1 MSDAYRDV
9 SMLELFRMEAMTQT
23 DALNAG
29 LLALEHQP
37 TDSAH
42 LESCMRAAHSLKGA
56 ARIVNLTPAVPV
68 AHVMEDCLVS
78 AQTGRLTL
86 GPAHIDALLAGS
98 DLLLQLA
105 QPPEPGQAHPV
116 DQPAIDQYVARV
128 AALPGMDPSTVA
140 APVRVEP
147 LDMTAPAVMLAHET
161 APLETAPRE
170 TAHHETPSHDTAPH
184 ESAPQQTATSELTPA
199 AASSEDTFKPVDGAL
214 DSADEAGS
222 DRMLRITATA
232 LNTLL
237 GLSSETMVESRCLMP
252 FYKSLLAIKRQQDQN
267 LTALDGMRTV
277 MLEQGVEPHLL
288 ARLEDLRT
296 RLSNTRSALATRV
309 EEVERFDW
317 RLTHLGQRLYDT
329 ALACRMRPL
338 DDVVT
343 GLPRFVRD
351 LGRELGKLVRLN
363 IVGARTRVDRDVLAQ
378 LEAPLAHLLRN
389 AVDHGVE
396 SPEQRESLGK
406 PPEGSISLEARH
418 SAGTL
423 MIEVV
428 DDGGGID
435 IHTLRSEVVSRGL
448 ASPDTAARLD
458 EEELLEF
465 LFLPGFSTRNRVTQ
479 TSGRGVGLDAVQ
491 NAVRALRGDII
502 ISQETGRG
510 TRFTLSLPLSL
521 SVVRALLIE
530 VAGEPY
536 ALPLAYV
543 VHTLVLPLA
552 QIEQLEGHQHFE
564 FEGQRLGLVSAS
576 QLLGAGSPSVDND
589 DHVRIVV
596 LGDENQAF
604 GVAVERFLGE
614 RSLVV
619 QPLDPRLGK
628 VQDVACAALLEDGS
642 PVLVLDAEDLQRSI
656 EKLVTAGRLAGLA
669 GLARGQASG
678 AALRHKRVLV
688 VDDSMTV
695 RELQRKLLTNRGYE
709 VTVAVD
715 GMDGWNMLHAESFD
729 MVITDVDM
737 PRMDGVELVTLL
749 KRNARL
755 AGIPVMI
762 VSYKD
767 RPEDRQRGLD
777 AGADYYLAKSNFHDE
792 ALLNIVED
800 LIGSPDQ

>member
-1 MSDAYRDV
+1 MNDAYRDA
-9 SMLELFRMEAMTQT
+9 SMLELFQMEAKTQT
-23 DALNAG
+23 DTLNAG
-29 LLALEHQP
+29 LLALERQP
-37 TDSAH
+37 TDAAH

-68 AHVMEDCLVS
+68 AHAMEDCLVS
-78 AQTGRLTL
+78 AQTGRLSL
-86 GPAHIDALLAGS
+86 SPAHIDALLAGS

-105 QPPEPGQAHPV
+105 QPPEPGHAHHV
-116 DQPAIDQYVARV
+116 DPSVIDQYVARL
-128 AALPGMDPSTVA
+128 AALPGMESTSVATPTIEPVSATPPDMTSPA
-140 APVRVEP
+140 APP
-147 LDMTAPAVMLAHET
+147 PVMAAHEQ
-161 APLETAPRE
+161 AQPELE
-170 TAHHETPSHDTAPH
+170 
-184 ESAPQQTATSELTPA
+184 PA
-199 AASSEDTFKPVDGAL
+199 AALSDEDLGPADPSL
-214 DSADEAGS
+214 DSAAEVGS
-222 DRMLRITATA
+222 DRMLRVTATA

-237 GLSSETMVESRCLMP
+237 GLSSETMVESRWLMP
-252 FYKSLLAIKRQQDQN
+252 FSKSLLAIKRQHDQS
-267 LTALDGMRTV
+267 LTALDGMRAL
-277 MLEQGVEPHLL
+277 MQEQAVDPQLL
-288 ARLEDLRT
+288 TRLEELRT
-296 RLSNTRSALATRV
+296 RLAGTRSALLTRV
-309 EEVERFDW
+309 EDIERFDW
-317 RLTHLGQRLYDT
+317 RITHLSQRLYDT

-338 DDVVT
+338 GDVVT
-343 GLPRFVRD
+343 GLPRVVRD
-351 LGRELGKLVRLN
+351 LGRELGKLVRLH

-389 AVDHGVE
+389 AVDHGIE
-396 SPEQRESLGK
+396 SPAQRESLGK
-406 PPEGSISLEARH
+406 PAEGTVSIEARH

-423 MIEVV
+423 MIEII

-435 IHTLRSEVVSRGL
+435 INALRAEIVARGL
-448 ASPDTAARLD
+448 ASTEMAGKLD

-491 NAVRALRGDII
+491 NAVRALRGDIT
-502 ISQETGRG
+502 ISQETGKG
-510 TRFTLSLPLSL
+510 TRFALSLPLSL
-521 SVVRALLIE
+521 SVMRALLIE

-543 VHTLVLPLA
+543 AHTLVLPMA
-552 QIEQLEGHQHFE
+552 EIEQIEGHQHFD
-564 FEGQRLGLVSAS
+564 FEGQRLGLVLAS
-576 QLLGAGSPSVDND
+576 QLLGAGNPAIGDH
-589 DHVRIVV
+589 DHVRVVV

-604 GVAVERFLGE
+604 GVAVDRFLGE

-628 VQDVACAALLEDGS
+628 VQDVACGALLEDGS
-642 PVLVLDAEDLQRSI
+642 PVLVLDVEDLLRSI

-669 GLARGQASG
+669 RGQAG
-678 AALRHKRVLV
+678 AAAQRHKRVLV
-688 VDDSMTV
+688 VDDSLTV
-695 RELQRKLLTNRGYE
+695 RELQRKLLSNRGYE

-715 GMDGWNMLHAESFD
+715 GMDGWNILHAESFD

-749 KRNARL
+749 KRDARL

-767 RPEDRQRGLD
+767 RPEDRQRGLE

-800 LIGSPDQ
+800 LIGSPNQ